1 MSTALAPV
9 TAGVPMQM
17 GDDSLFADLAK
28 GVDYAK
34 SLKLYTKGKA
44 IDKGL
49 IAPGRYGVYVSKE
62 EITDLGTSIDLV
74 VWARRPFAID
84 MSDKENIVRNYDPTS
99 DAFADIRERSKEK
112 NSGRQCG
119 VEFLVFERATGE
131 FYVWF
136 CGSKSTLRAAS
147 ELYGYMSVDEATAE
161 ANGEEP
167 RGPLPV
173 SCGVRLIEGQF
184 SYHVPTLNKCSTPF
198 TNLPEE
204 VVIVEQITKFLNP
217 KTDNVEEAD
226 ESELAG
232 RAR

>member
-9 TAGVPMQM
+9 SAGVPMQM
-17 GDDSLFADLAK
+17 GDDSLFTDLAK

-49 IAPGRYGVYVSKE
+49 IAPGHYGIYVSKD
-62 EITDLGTSIDLV
+62 EIIDLGTSIDLV

-84 MSDKENIVRNYDPTS
+84 MSDKENIVRCF
-99 DAFADIRERSKEK
+99 DAASETFADIRERSGEK
-112 NSGRQCG
+112 NSGCQCG

-131 FYVWF
+131 FYAWF

-147 ELYGYMSVDEATAE
+147 ELYGYMAVDKTTAQ
-161 ANGEEP
+161 ANGVDA

-173 SCGVRLIEGQF
+173 SCGVRLVEGQF
-184 SYHVPTLNKCSTPF
+184 SYHVPTLRKCSTPVS
-198 TNLPEE
+198 NLPKEP
-204 VVIVEQITKFLNP
+204 VIVEQITKFLNP
-217 KTDNVEEAD
+217 KTESVEAAD
-226 ESELAG
+226 ESELAS